1 MALGGLL
8 VGLGIWSIFSRVDRH
23 KSRVLIAENQYME
36 NPTPVMDPKRHSSWD
51 TDILIIGSGAAGL
64 RAALAASERADVTL
78 ITKTTLTESNTHY
91 AQGGIAVAMNLDDTI
106 ALHIKDTCA
115 AGVGLCDVHAV
126 EMMVSE
132 GIPRVAELLDWGA
145 NFDWEGALPRFTQEA
160 AHSRRRI
167 VHKGDAT
174 GRETTDVLIQRVL
187 NTERIKVLQSA
198 FAIDL
203 LTAND
208 AAGREET
215 LTCYG
220 ASAVVDGALVY
231 IRARATILATGG
243 LGRIYPCTSNP
254 KVATGDG
261 FAAAWRAGCEMVDM
275 EFVQFHPT
283 TLCLDGAPNF
293 LISEAVRGEGGE
305 LINIRGERFMW
316 KYHEKG
322 ELAPRDVVSR
332 SIQNEMEL
340 TGFPCVY
347 LDITHKPAE
356 FIRERF
362 PTISDTT
369 KRYGLDISVD
379 LIPVRPGA
387 HFMMGGIRTNTDTET
402 NLKGLYA
409 CGEVA
414 CTGVHG
420 ANRLASN
427 SLLECLVFGAR
438 AGTNAAI
445 FAESESP
452 DHPPD
457 IPAVDNV
464 LASVETDLT
473 FVEAV
478 KDATREVLWE
488 NVSIERNGEGLRQ
501 TLAELQDLTVSLE
514 SLQTAS
520 VERTV
525 ETTDAIGQMP
535 SVSPVLL
542 QTTDVELI
550 EAVNMLNV
558 ALMITQSALV
568 RTESRGAHYR
578 ADFPTQNDTD
588 WSRRVL
594 LTQDKT
600 PEVVAL

>member
-1 MALGGLL
+1 
-8 VGLGIWSIFSRVDRH
+8 
-23 KSRVLIAENQYME
+23 ME
-36 NPTPVMDPKRHSSWD
+36 NPTSAMNSEGLLSWD
-51 TDILIIGSGAAGL
+51 TDVLIIGSGAAGL
-64 RAALAASERADVTL
+64 RAALAASEHANVTL

-115 AGVGLCDVHAV
+115 AGAGLCNVEAV

-132 GIPRVAELLDWGA
+132 GIPRVSELLDWGA
-145 NFDWEGALPRFTQEA
+145 NFDWEGTLPRFTREA

-187 NTERIKVLQSA
+187 NTERIHVLQNT

-203 LTAND
+203 LTD
-208 AAGREET
+208 ADVKSAREET
-215 LTCYG
+215 PTCYG
-220 ASAVVDGALVY
+220 VTAIVEEQVVCL
-231 IRARATILATGG
+231 RAKATILATGG

-261 FAAAWRAGCEMVDM
+261 FAAAWRAGCEMIDM

-283 TLCLDGAPNF
+283 TLFLDGAPNF
-293 LISEAVRGEGGE
+293 LISEAVRGEGGK
-305 LINIRGERFMW
+305 LLSIRGERFME

-332 SIQNEMEL
+332 AIQSEMDL
-340 TGFPCVY
+340 TGFPCVF
-347 LDITHKPAE
+347 LDITHE
-356 FIRERF
+356 SEDFILERF

-369 KRYGLDISVD
+369 KRYGLNINVD

-387 HFMMGGIRTNTDTET
+387 HFMMGGIRTNTDTQT

-427 SLLECLVFGAR
+427 SLLECLVYGAR
-438 AGTNAAI
+438 AGTNAAT
-445 FAESESP
+445 FANSYHSP
-452 DHPPD
+452 V
-457 IPAVDNV
+457 ISGQ
-464 LASVETDLT
+464 LKEG
-473 FVEAV
+473 FEA
-478 KDATREVLWE
+478 ATRDALTDNRKLKTDNYSTESIKDVIRETLWK
-488 NVSIERNGEGLRQ
+488 NVSIERNGEGLQ
-501 TLAELQDLTVSLE
+501 ETLAELQDLME
-514 SLQTAS
+514 SLGS
-520 VERTV
+520 VLTNLKVADVATV
-525 ETTDAIGQMP
+525 ET
-535 SVSPVLL
+535 
-542 QTTDVELI
+542 
-550 EAVNMLNV
+550 VNMLNV
-558 ALMITQSALV
+558 ALMITQSALA

-578 ADFPTQNDTD
+578 ADFPTQDDTE
-588 WSRRVL
+588 WQRRIL
-594 LTQDKT
+594 ITRDNTAEAIPL
-600 PEVVAL
+600 

>member
-1 MALGGLL
+1 M
-8 VGLGIWSIFSRVDRH
+8 
-23 KSRVLIAENQYME
+23 
-36 NPTPVMDPKRHSSWD
+36 NPERHSSWD
-51 TDILIIGSGAAGL
+51 TDVLIIGSGAAGL

-115 AGVGLCDVHAV
+115 AGGGLCDAQAV

-145 NFDWEGALPRFTQEA
+145 NFDWEGTLPRFTQEA

-187 NTERIKVLQSA
+187 NTERINVLQSA

-203 LTAND
+203 LTDANVTT
-208 AAGREET
+208 GPEEP

-220 ASAVVDGALVY
+220 VTAVVDEELVY
-231 IRARATILATGG
+231 IRAKATILATGG
-243 LGRIYPCTSNP
+243 LGRLYPCTSNP

-283 TLCLDGAPNF
+283 TLYLDGAPNF
-293 LISEAVRGEGGE
+293 LISEAVRGEGGQ
-305 LINIRGERFMW
+305 LINIRGERFMR
-316 KYHEKG
+316 KYHEKE

-332 SIQNEMEL
+332 SIQSEMAL

-356 FIRERF
+356 FILERF

-369 KRYGLDISVD
+369 KRYGLDISID

-438 AGTNAAI
+438 AGTNAAL
-445 FAESESP
+445 FAQSESP

-457 IPAVDNV
+457 IPAVDNG
-464 LASVETDLT
+464 LTSVETDLT
-473 FVEAV
+473 FIEAV
-478 KDATREVLWE
+478 KDTIQEVLWE
-488 NVSIERNGEGLRQ
+488 NVSIERDGEGLEQ

-514 SLQTAS
+514 SLQ
-520 VERTV
+520 
-525 ETTDAIGQMP
+525 
-535 SVSPVLL
+535 SVSQTLL
-542 QTTDVELI
+542 QTTDVEII

-558 ALMITQSALV
+558 ALMITESALV

-578 ADFPTQNDTD
+578 ADFPAQNDTD
-588 WSRRVL
+588 WYRRVL
-594 LTQDKT
+594 LTRDAA
-600 PEVVAL
+600 PEVVALNLPEMK

>member
-1 MALGGLL
+1 
-8 VGLGIWSIFSRVDRH
+8 
-23 KSRVLIAENQYME
+23 ME
-36 NPTPVMDPKRHSSWD
+36 NPTSTVNPERHSSWD
-51 TDILIIGSGAAGL
+51 TDVLIIGSGAAGL
-64 RAALAASERADVTL
+64 RAALAASEHANVTL

-106 ALHIKDTCA
+106 DLHINDTCT
-115 AGVGLCDVHAV
+115 AGAGLCDVKAV

-145 NFDWEGALPRFTQEA
+145 NFDWEGTLPRFTQEA

-187 NTERIKVLQSA
+187 NTENIHVLQNT

-203 LTAND
+203 LTD
-208 AAGREET
+208 PETTKGREET
-215 LTCYG
+215 STCYG
-220 ASAVVDGALVY
+220 VTAIVDEQVVC

-243 LGRIYPCTSNP
+243 LGRVYPCTSNP

-283 TLCLDGAPNF
+283 TLYLDGAPNF
-293 LISEAVRGEGGE
+293 LISEAVRGEGGQ
-305 LINIRGERFMW
+305 LINIRGERFME

-332 SIQNEMEL
+332 ANQTEMEL

-356 FIRERF
+356 FILERF

-369 KRYGLDISVD
+369 KRYGLDISID

-427 SLLECLVFGAR
+427 SLLECLVYGAR
-438 AGTNAAI
+438 AGTNAAT
-445 FAESESP
+445 FANSYQS
-452 DHPPD
+452 
-457 IPAVDNV
+457 
-464 LASVETDLT
+464 SVEKTGQLQ
-473 FVEAV
+473 EGSGA
-478 KDATREVLWE
+478 ATRDSLTDNRKLITDNYSIEAIKEAIRETLWE
-488 NVSIERNGEGLRQ
+488 NVSIERNGEGLEQ
-501 TLAELQDLTVSLE
+501 TLAELQDLVADLGKVPARPE
-514 SLQTAS
+514 SKDITMI
-520 VERTV
+520 
-525 ETTDAIGQMP
+525 ET
-535 SVSPVLL
+535 
-542 QTTDVELI
+542 
-550 EAVNMLNV
+550 VNMLNV
-558 ALMITQSALV
+558 ALMITESALA

-578 ADFPTQNDTD
+578 VDFPTQDDTNWHCRTVITD
-588 WSRRVL
+588 
-594 LTQDKT
+594 DNP
-600 PEVVAL
+600 PEVIPL

>member
-1 MALGGLL
+1 M
-8 VGLGIWSIFSRVDRH
+8 SIEVRCPDSNNL
-23 KSRVLIAENQYME
+23 KME
-36 NPTPVMDPKRHSSWD
+36 NSTSEVNSERHSSWD
-51 TDILIIGSGAAGL
+51 TDVLIIGSGAAGL
-64 RAALAASERADVTL
+64 RAALAASKHANVTL

-106 ALHIKDTCA
+106 ALHIKDTCT
-115 AGVGLCDVHAV
+115 AGAGLCDAKAV
-126 EMMVSE
+126 EIMVSE

-187 NTERIKVLQSA
+187 NTENIHVLQNT

-203 LTAND
+203 LTD
-208 AAGREET
+208 AETAKGSEEIG
-215 LTCYG
+215 TCYG
-220 ASAVVDGALVY
+220 VTAIVDEEAVC

-243 LGRIYPCTSNP
+243 LGRVYPCTSNP

-283 TLCLDGAPNF
+283 TLYLDGAPNF
-293 LISEAVRGEGGE
+293 LISEAVRGEGGQ
-305 LINIRGERFMW
+305 LISIRGERFME

-332 SIQNEMEL
+332 AIQIEMEL

-356 FIRERF
+356 FIHERF

-369 KRYGLDISVD
+369 KHYGLDISVD

-427 SLLECLVFGAR
+427 SLLECLVYGAR
-438 AGTNAAI
+438 AGTNAAT
-445 FAESESP
+445 FASIQPS
-452 DHPPD
+452 HPPD
-457 IPAVDNV
+457 ILLDGNTESSQIPYIEADS
-464 LASVETDLT
+464 ASI
-473 FVEAV
+473 EAI
-478 KDATREVLWE
+478 KDAIRETLWE

-501 TLAELQDLTVSLE
+501 TLAELQDLTTNLGEVP
-514 SLQTAS
+514 
-520 VERTV
+520 
-525 ETTDAIGQMP
+525 TTPVP
-535 SVSPVLL
+535 SDI
-542 QTTDVELI
+542 TLI
-550 EAVNMLNV
+550 ETVNMLNV
-558 ALMITQSALV
+558 ALMITESALA

-578 ADFPTQNDTD
+578 ADFPTQDNTD
-588 WSRRVL
+588 WHRRIL
-594 LTQDKT
+594 IKSDNL
-600 PEVVAL
+600 PEVISL

>member
-1 MALGGLL
+1 
-8 VGLGIWSIFSRVDRH
+8 
-23 KSRVLIAENQYME
+23 ME
-36 NPTPVMDPKRHSSWD
+36 NPTSAMPPEAHLKWD
-51 TDILIIGSGAAGL
+51 TDVLIIGSGAAGL
-64 RAALAASERADVTL
+64 RAALAASEHANVTL

-115 AGVGLCDVHAV
+115 AGAGLCNVEAV

-145 NFDWEGALPRFTQEA
+145 NFDWEGTLPRFTREA

-187 NTERIKVLQSA
+187 NTERIHVLQNT

-203 LTAND
+203 LTD
-208 AAGREET
+208 ADVESRNEDAT
-215 LTCYG
+215 ACYG
-220 ASAVVDGALVY
+220 VTASVEKQIIC
-231 IRARATILATGG
+231 IRAKATILATGG
-243 LGRIYPCTSNP
+243 LGQIYPCTSNP

-261 FAAAWRAGCEMVDM
+261 FAAAWRAGCEMIDM

-283 TLCLDGAPNF
+283 TLFLDGAPNF
-293 LISEAVRGEGGE
+293 LISEAVRGEGGK
-305 LINIRGERFMW
+305 LLSIRGERFME

-332 SIQNEMEL
+332 AIQSEMAL
-340 TGFPCVY
+340 TGFPCVF
-347 LDITHKPAE
+347 LDITHKPE
-356 FIRERF
+356 DFILERF

-369 KRYGLDISVD
+369 KRYGLNINMD

-387 HFMMGGIRTNTDTET
+387 HFMMGGIRTNTDTQT

-427 SLLECLVFGAR
+427 SLLECLVYGAR
-438 AGTNAAI
+438 AGTNAAT
-445 FAESESP
+445 FVESQP
-452 DHPPD
+452 DHPPITP
-457 IPAVDNV
+457 IPNNVGTALAAPTDTSDNTDTESMKDV
-464 LASVETDLT
+464 IRET
-473 FVEAV
+473 
-478 KDATREVLWE
+478 LWK
-488 NVSIERNGEGLRQ
+488 NVSIERNGEGLQ
-501 TLAELQDLTVSLE
+501 ETLAELQDLME
-514 SLQTAS
+514 SLGKVLTHS
-520 VERTV
+520 EVPDVTTV
-525 ETTDAIGQMP
+525 ET
-535 SVSPVLL
+535 
-542 QTTDVELI
+542 
-550 EAVNMLNV
+550 VNMLNV
-558 ALMITQSALV
+558 ALMITQAALA

-578 ADFPTQNDTD
+578 ADFPAQADTE
-588 WSRRVL
+588 SQRRIL
-594 LTQDKT
+594 ITRDNT
-600 PEVVAL
+600 PEAIDL

>member
-1 MALGGLL
+1 
-8 VGLGIWSIFSRVDRH
+8 
-23 KSRVLIAENQYME
+23 ME
-36 NPTPVMDPKRHSSWD
+36 NSTSAVNPEKHSSWD
-51 TDILIIGSGAAGL
+51 TDVLIIGSGAAGL
-64 RAALAASERADVTL
+64 RAALAASEQSNVTL

-115 AGVGLCDVHAV
+115 AGAGLCDVEAV

-145 NFDWEGALPRFTQEA
+145 NFDWEGTLPRFTQEA

-187 NTERIKVLQSA
+187 NTENIQVLQNT

-203 LTAND
+203 LTEA
-208 AAGREET
+208 ET
-215 LTCYG
+215 TKTDGEVITCYG
-220 ASAVVDGALVY
+220 VTAIVDEQAVC
-231 IRARATILATGG
+231 IRAKATILATGG
-243 LGRIYPCTSNP
+243 LGRVYPCTSNP
-254 KVATGDG
+254 EVATGDG

-283 TLCLDGAPNF
+283 TLYLDGAPNF
-293 LISEAVRGEGGE
+293 LISEAVRGEGGR
-305 LINIRGERFMW
+305 LINIRGERFME

-332 SIQNEMEL
+332 ANQTEMEL

-356 FIRERF
+356 FILERF

-369 KRYGLDISVD
+369 KRYGLDISID

-427 SLLECLVFGAR
+427 SLLECLVYGAR
-438 AGTNAAI
+438 AGKNAAT
-445 FAESESP
+445 FANSYQS
-452 DHPPD
+452 
-457 IPAVDNV
+457 
-464 LASVETDLT
+464 SVEKTGQLQEGSGAAMRDALTDNRRLIT
-473 FVEAV
+473 ENYSIEAI
-478 KDATREVLWE
+478 KDAIRETLWE
-488 NVSIERNGEGLRQ
+488 NVSIERNGEGLGQ
-501 TLAELQDLTVSLE
+501 TLAELQDLATDLGNVPAKPE
-514 SLQTAS
+514 SKDIAMI
-520 VERTV
+520 
-525 ETTDAIGQMP
+525 ET
-535 SVSPVLL
+535 
-542 QTTDVELI
+542 
-550 EAVNMLNV
+550 VNMLNV
-558 ALMITQSALV
+558 ALMITESALA

-578 ADFPTQNDTD
+578 ADFPTQDDTG
-588 WSRRVL
+588 WHRRIL
-594 LTQDKT
+594 ITRDT
-600 PEVVAL
+600 PPEVISLE

>member
-1 MALGGLL
+1 
-8 VGLGIWSIFSRVDRH
+8 
-23 KSRVLIAENQYME
+23 ME
-36 NPTPVMDPKRHSSWD
+36 NPTSPVNPERNSSWD
-51 TDILIIGSGAAGL
+51 TDVLIIGSGAAGL
-64 RAALAASERADVTL
+64 RAALAASEHTSVTL

-115 AGVGLCDVHAV
+115 AGAGLCDAKAV
-126 EMMVSE
+126 ERMVSE

-145 NFDWEGALPRFTQEA
+145 NFDWEGTLPRFTQEA

-187 NTERIKVLQSA
+187 NTENIHVLQNT

-203 LTAND
+203 LTD
-208 AAGREET
+208 AGTSQEFQEAA
-215 LTCYG
+215 TCYG
-220 ASAVVDGALVY
+220 VTAIVDEHLTA
-231 IRARATILATGG
+231 IRAKSTILATGG

-283 TLCLDGAPNF
+283 TLYLDGAPNF
-293 LISEAVRGEGGE
+293 LISEAVRGEGGQ
-305 LINIRGERFMW
+305 LINIRGERFMER
-316 KYHEKG
+316 YHEKG

-332 SIQNEMEL
+332 AIQIEMEL

-356 FIRERF
+356 FIHERF
-362 PTISDTT
+362 PTISETT
-369 KRYGLDISVD
+369 KHYGLDINID

-427 SLLECLVFGAR
+427 SLLECLVYGAR
-438 AGTNAAI
+438 AGTNAAA
-445 FAESESP
+445 FAASQPS
-452 DHPPD
+452 HPPG
-457 IPAVDNV
+457 ILRAGNT
-464 LASVETDLT
+464 ETSQTPDLD
-473 FVEAV
+473 FIEAV
-478 KDATREVLWE
+478 KDAVRETLWE

-501 TLAELQDLTVSLE
+501 TLAELKDLTINLGNVPA
-514 SLQTAS
+514 TPA
-520 VERTV
+520 
-525 ETTDAIGQMP
+525 P
-535 SVSPVLL
+535 S
-542 QTTDVELI
+542 DIILI

-558 ALMITQSALV
+558 ALMITESALE

-578 ADFPTQNDTD
+578 ADFPTQDDSD
-588 WSRRVL
+588 WHRRIL
-594 LTQDKT
+594 IKNNNP
-600 PEVVAL
+600 PEVISLE

>member
-1 MALGGLL
+1 
-8 VGLGIWSIFSRVDRH
+8 
-23 KSRVLIAENQYME
+23 ME
-36 NPTPVMDPKRHSSWD
+36 NPTSVMNPKRHSSWD
-51 TDILIIGSGAAGL
+51 TDVLIIGSGAAGL
-64 RAALAASERADVTL
+64 RAALAASEHSDVTL

-106 ALHIKDTCA
+106 ALHIKDTCD
-115 AGVGLCDVHAV
+115 AGAGLCDVQAV

-145 NFDWEGALPRFTQEA
+145 NFDWEGTLPRFTQEA

-187 NTERIKVLQSA
+187 NTERIQVLQSA

-203 LTAND
+203 LTDTNVGEASGE
-208 AAGREET
+208 AA
-215 LTCYG
+215 TCYG
-220 ASAVVDGALVY
+220 TTAVVDGEFVC
-231 IRARATILATGG
+231 IRAKATILATGG
-243 LGRIYPCTSNP
+243 LGRVYPCTSNP

-293 LISEAVRGEGGE
+293 LISEAVRGEGGQ
-305 LINIRGERFMW
+305 LISIRGERFMG

-332 SIQNEMEL
+332 SIQREMEL
-340 TGFPCVY
+340 TEFPHVY

-356 FIRERF
+356 FIVERF

-402 NLKGLYA
+402 NIKGLYA

-427 SLLECLVFGAR
+427 SLLECLVYGAR
-438 AGTNAAI
+438 AGANAAK
-445 FAESESP
+445 FAASQSP
-452 DHPPD
+452 DYSPD
-457 IPAVDNV
+457 IPMISNTPTT
-464 LASVETDLT
+464 VETDIDLI
-473 FVEAV
+473 EAA
-478 KDATREVLWE
+478 KNAIRETLWE
-488 NVSIERNGEGLRQ
+488 NVSIERNDEGLRH
-501 TLAELQDLTVSLE
+501 TLAELQDLTASLGN
-514 SLQTAS
+514 LQAAS
-520 VERTV
+520 EGTG
-525 ETTDAIGQMP
+525 ETINPTGHIH
-535 SVSPVLL
+535 SVSPTLL
-542 QTTDVELI
+542 QTTDVEMVEMI
-550 EAVNMLNV
+550 NMLNV
-558 ALMITQSALV
+558 ALMITESALV

-578 ADFPTQNDTD
+578 ADFPTRSDTD
-588 WSRRVL
+588 WHHRIL
-594 LTQDKT
+594 LTQDKA
-600 PEVVAL
+600 PEMIAL

>member
-1 MALGGLL
+1 M
-8 VGLGIWSIFSRVDRH
+8 
-23 KSRVLIAENQYME
+23 K
-36 NPTPVMDPKRHSSWD
+36 WD
-51 TDILIIGSGAAGL
+51 TDVLIIGSGAAGL
-64 RAALAASERADVTL
+64 RAALAASEHANVTL

-115 AGVGLCDVHAV
+115 AGAGLCNVEAV

-145 NFDWEGALPRFTQEA
+145 NFDWEGTLPRFTREA

-187 NTERIKVLQSA
+187 NTERIHVLQNT

-203 LTAND
+203 LTD
-208 AAGREET
+208 ADADIESRGEDAT
-215 LTCYG
+215 ACYG
-220 ASAVVDGALVY
+220 VTAIVEEQIVC
-231 IRARATILATGG
+231 IRAKTTILATGG

-261 FAAAWRAGCEMVDM
+261 FAAAWRAGCEMIDM

-283 TLCLDGAPNF
+283 TLFLDGAPNF
-293 LISEAVRGEGGE
+293 LISEAVRGEGGK
-305 LINIRGERFMW
+305 LLSIRGERFME

-332 SIQNEMEL
+332 AIQSEMDL
-340 TGFPCVY
+340 TGFPCVF
-347 LDITHKPAE
+347 LDITHKPE
-356 FIRERF
+356 DFILERF

-369 KRYGLDISVD
+369 KRYGLNINMD

-387 HFMMGGIRTNTDTET
+387 HFMMGGIRTNTDTQT

-427 SLLECLVFGAR
+427 SLLECLVYGAR
-438 AGTNAAI
+438 AGTNAAT
-445 FAESESP
+445 FAESQP
-452 DHPPD
+452 AHPPTTP
-457 IPAVDNV
+457 IPSNVGTSLAAPPDRSDNTHTESIKDV
-464 LASVETDLT
+464 IRET
-473 FVEAV
+473 
-478 KDATREVLWE
+478 LWK
-488 NVSIERNGEGLRQ
+488 NVSIERNGEGLQ
-501 TLAELQDLTVSLE
+501 ETLAELQDLME
-514 SLQTAS
+514 SLGRVLTNPEVVDVA
-520 VERTV
+520 TV
-525 ETTDAIGQMP
+525 ET
-535 SVSPVLL
+535 
-542 QTTDVELI
+542 
-550 EAVNMLNV
+550 VNMLNV
-558 ALMITQSALV
+558 ALMITQSALA

-578 ADFPTQNDTD
+578 ADFPTQDDTEWQQRILITRD
-588 WSRRVL
+588 N
-594 LTQDKT
+594 T
-600 PEVVAL
+600 PEAISL

>member
-1 MALGGLL
+1 M
-8 VGLGIWSIFSRVDRH
+8 
-23 KSRVLIAENQYME
+23 
-36 NPTPVMDPKRHSSWD
+36 NPEAHLSWD
-51 TDILIIGSGAAGL
+51 TDVLIIGSGAAGL
-64 RAALAASERADVTL
+64 RAALAASEHANVTL

-106 ALHIKDTCA
+106 ALHIKDTCD
-115 AGVGLCDVHAV
+115 AGAGLCNVEAV

-145 NFDWEGALPRFTQEA
+145 NFDWEGTLPRFTREA

-187 NTERIKVLQSA
+187 NTERIHILQNT

-203 LTAND
+203 LTDANIKLGSED
-208 AAGREET
+208 ATA
-215 LTCYG
+215 CYG
-220 ASAVVDGALVY
+220 VTAMVEEQIAC
-231 IRARATILATGG
+231 IRAKATILATGG

-261 FAAAWRAGCEMVDM
+261 FAAAWRAGCEMIDM

-283 TLCLDGAPNF
+283 TLFLDGAPNF
-293 LISEAVRGEGGE
+293 LISEAVRGEGGK
-305 LINIRGERFMW
+305 LLSIRGERFME

-332 SIQNEMEL
+332 AIQIEMDL
-340 TGFPCVY
+340 TGFPCVF
-347 LDITHKPAE
+347 LDITDKPE
-356 FIRERF
+356 DFIHERF

-369 KRYGLDISVD
+369 KRYGLNINMD

-387 HFMMGGIRTNTDTET
+387 HFMMGGIRTNTDTQT

-427 SLLECLVFGAR
+427 SLLECLVYGAR
-438 AGTNAAI
+438 AGTNAAT
-445 FAESESP
+445 FAESQP
-452 DHPPD
+452 DHPPATPVSSNVGTSLD
-457 IPAVDNV
+457 APTNAADNTHTE
-464 LASVETDLT
+464 SI
-473 FVEAV
+473 
-478 KDATREVLWE
+478 KDVIRDALWE
-488 NVSIERNGEGLRQ
+488 HVSIERNGEGLQ
-501 TLAELQDLTVSLE
+501 ETLAELQDLMGNLGNELTNPEV
-514 SLQTAS
+514 TDIA
-520 VERTV
+520 TV
-525 ETTDAIGQMP
+525 ET
-535 SVSPVLL
+535 
-542 QTTDVELI
+542 
-550 EAVNMLNV
+550 VNMLNV
-558 ALMITQSALV
+558 ALMITQSALA

-578 ADFPTQNDTD
+578 TDFPTQDDTQWQQRILITRD
-588 WSRRVL
+588 NA
-594 LTQDKT
+594 
-600 PEVVAL
+600 PETISL

>member
-1 MALGGLL
+1 
-8 VGLGIWSIFSRVDRH
+8 
-23 KSRVLIAENQYME
+23 ME
-36 NPTPVMDPKRHSSWD
+36 NPTSAVNPEKHSSWD
-51 TDILIIGSGAAGL
+51 TDVLIIGSGAAGL
-64 RAALAASERADVTL
+64 RAALAASEQSNVTL

-115 AGVGLCDVHAV
+115 AGAGLCDVEAV

-145 NFDWEGALPRFTQEA
+145 NFDWEGTLPRFTQEA

-187 NTERIKVLQSA
+187 NTENIQVLQNT

-203 LTAND
+203 LTD
-208 AAGREET
+208 AET
-215 LTCYG
+215 TKADGEVIRCYG
-220 ASAVVDGALVY
+220 VTAIVDEQAVC
-231 IRARATILATGG
+231 IRAKATILATGG
-243 LGRIYPCTSNP
+243 LGRVYPCTSNP
-254 KVATGDG
+254 EVATGDG

-283 TLCLDGAPNF
+283 TLYLDGAPNF
-293 LISEAVRGEGGE
+293 LISEAVRGEGGR
-305 LINIRGERFMW
+305 LINIRGERFME

-332 SIQNEMEL
+332 ANQTEMAL

-356 FIRERF
+356 FILERF

-369 KRYGLDISVD
+369 KRYGLDISID

-427 SLLECLVFGAR
+427 SLLECLVYGAR
-438 AGTNAAI
+438 AGTNAAT
-445 FAESESP
+445 FANSYQS
-452 DHPPD
+452 
-457 IPAVDNV
+457 
-464 LASVETDLT
+464 SVEKTGQLQEGSGATMRDALTDNRKLIT
-473 FVEAV
+473 ENYSIEAI
-478 KDATREVLWE
+478 KDAIRETLWE
-488 NVSIERNGEGLRQ
+488 NVSIERNGEGLGQ
-501 TLAELQDLTVSLE
+501 TLAELQDLAADLGNVPAKPE
-514 SLQTAS
+514 SKDIAMI
-520 VERTV
+520 
-525 ETTDAIGQMP
+525 ET
-535 SVSPVLL
+535 
-542 QTTDVELI
+542 
-550 EAVNMLNV
+550 VNMLNV
-558 ALMITQSALV
+558 ALMITESALA
-568 RTESRGAHYR
+568 RAESRGAHYR
-578 ADFPTQNDTD
+578 TDFPTQDNTG
-588 WSRRVL
+588 WHRRIL
-594 LTQDKT
+594 ITRDNP
-600 PEVVAL
+600 PEVTSL

>member
-1 MALGGLL
+1 
-8 VGLGIWSIFSRVDRH
+8 
-23 KSRVLIAENQYME
+23 
-36 NPTPVMDPKRHSSWD
+36 
-51 TDILIIGSGAAGL
+51 
-64 RAALAASERADVTL
+64 
-78 ITKTTLTESNTHY
+78 
-91 AQGGIAVAMNLDDTI
+91 MNLDDTV

-115 AGVGLCDVHAV
+115 AGAGLCDVKAV

-145 NFDWEGALPRFTQEA
+145 NFDWEGTLPRFTQEA

-187 NTERIKVLQSA
+187 NTENIHVLQNT
-198 FAIDL
+198 FAINL
-203 LTAND
+203 LTD
-208 AAGREET
+208 AKVITDPEET
-215 LTCYG
+215 ITCYG
-220 ASAVVDGALVY
+220 VTAIVGEKVVC
-231 IRARATILATGG
+231 IRAKATILATGG
-243 LGRIYPCTSNP
+243 LGRVYPCTSNP

-283 TLCLDGAPNF
+283 TLYLDGAPNF
-293 LISEAVRGEGGE
+293 LISEAVRGEGGQ
-305 LINIRGERFMW
+305 LINIRGERFME

-332 SIQNEMEL
+332 AIQIEMEV

-356 FIRERF
+356 FIHERF

-369 KRYGLDISVD
+369 KRYGLDISID

-402 NLKGLYA
+402 NLNGLYA

-427 SLLECLVFGAR
+427 SLLECLVYGAR
-438 AGTNAAI
+438 AGTNAAM
-445 FAESESP
+445 FAALQSP
-452 DHPPD
+452 SHPPD
-457 IPAVDNV
+457 ILSTGNIGTSETS
-464 LASVETDLT
+464 SVGTDLAFIET
-473 FVEAV
+473 IKEAI
-478 KDATREVLWE
+478 RETLWE
-488 NVSIERNGEGLRQ
+488 NVSIERDGEGLKQ
-501 TLAELQDLTVSLE
+501 TFAELQDLTADLEDVPAVSE
-514 SLQTAS
+514 SGDIAII
-520 VERTV
+520 
-525 ETTDAIGQMP
+525 ET
-535 SVSPVLL
+535 
-542 QTTDVELI
+542 
-550 EAVNMLNV
+550 VNMLNV
-558 ALMITQSALV
+558 ALMITQSALK

-578 ADFPTQNDTD
+578 ADFPTRDDTN
-588 WSRRVL
+588 WHRRVL
-594 LTQDKT
+594 IKNDNL
-600 PEVVAL
+600 PEMISLE

>member
-1 MALGGLL
+1 
-8 VGLGIWSIFSRVDRH
+8 
-23 KSRVLIAENQYME
+23 ME
-36 NPTPVMDPKRHSSWD
+36 NPTSAMNPESHLKWD
-51 TDILIIGSGAAGL
+51 TDVLIIGSGAAGL
-64 RAALAASERADVTL
+64 RAALAASEHANVTL

-115 AGVGLCDVHAV
+115 AGAGLCNAEAV

-145 NFDWEGALPRFTQEA
+145 NFDWEGTLPRFTREA

-187 NTERIKVLQSA
+187 NTERIHVLQNT

-203 LTAND
+203 LTD
-208 AAGREET
+208 AGVESRGEDAT
-215 LTCYG
+215 ACYG
-220 ASAVVDGALVY
+220 VTAIVEKQIVC
-231 IRARATILATGG
+231 IRAKTTILATGG

-261 FAAAWRAGCEMVDM
+261 FAAAWRAGCEMIDM

-283 TLCLDGAPNF
+283 TLFLDGAPNF
-293 LISEAVRGEGGE
+293 LISEAVRGEGGK
-305 LINIRGERFMW
+305 LLNIRGERFME

-332 SIQNEMEL
+332 AIQSEMDL
-340 TGFPCVY
+340 TGFPCVF
-347 LDITHKPAE
+347 LDITHKPE
-356 FIRERF
+356 DFILERF

-369 KRYGLDISVD
+369 KRYGLNINMD

-387 HFMMGGIRTNTDTET
+387 HFMMGGIRTNTDTQT

-427 SLLECLVFGAR
+427 SLLECLVYGAR
-438 AGTNAAI
+438 AGANAAT
-445 FAESESP
+445 FAESQP
-452 DHPPD
+452 AHPPTTPLPSNVGTSLAAPTD
-457 IPAVDNV
+457 RSDNTHTESIKDV
-464 LASVETDLT
+464 IRET
-473 FVEAV
+473 
-478 KDATREVLWE
+478 LWK
-488 NVSIERNGEGLRQ
+488 NVSIERNGEGLQ
-501 TLAELQDLTVSLE
+501 ETLAELQDLME
-514 SLQTAS
+514 SLDRVLTNPEAAD
-520 VERTV
+520 VATV
-525 ETTDAIGQMP
+525 ETI
-535 SVSPVLL
+535 
-542 QTTDVELI
+542 
-550 EAVNMLNV
+550 NMLNV
-558 ALMITQSALV
+558 ALMITQSALA

-578 ADFPTQNDTD
+578 ADFPTQDDTE
-588 WSRRVL
+588 WQRRL
-594 LTQDKT
+594 LITRDNT
-600 PEVVAL
+600 PEAISL

>member
-1 MALGGLL
+1 
-8 VGLGIWSIFSRVDRH
+8 
-23 KSRVLIAENQYME
+23 ME
-36 NPTPVMDPKRHSSWD
+36 NPTSAMNPEAHLKWD
-51 TDILIIGSGAAGL
+51 TDVLIIGSGAAGL
-64 RAALAASERADVTL
+64 RAALAASEHANVTL

-115 AGVGLCDVHAV
+115 AGAGLCNVEAV

-145 NFDWEGALPRFTQEA
+145 NFDWEGTLPRFTREA

-187 NTERIKVLQSA
+187 NTERIHVLQNT

-203 LTAND
+203 LTD
-208 AAGREET
+208 ADVAAQDKDAT
-215 LTCYG
+215 ACYG
-220 ASAVVDGALVY
+220 VTAIVEEQIVC
-231 IRARATILATGG
+231 IRAKSTILATGG

-261 FAAAWRAGCEMVDM
+261 FAAAWRAGCEMIDM

-283 TLCLDGAPNF
+283 TLFLDGAPNF
-293 LISEAVRGEGGE
+293 LISEAVRGEGGK
-305 LINIRGERFMW
+305 LLSIRGERFME

-332 SIQNEMEL
+332 AIQSEMDL
-340 TGFPCVY
+340 TGFPCVF
-347 LDITHKPAE
+347 LDITHKPE
-356 FIRERF
+356 DFILERF

-369 KRYGLDISVD
+369 KRYGLNINMD

-387 HFMMGGIRTNTDTET
+387 HFMMGGIRTNTDTQT

-427 SLLECLVFGAR
+427 SLLECLVYGAR
-438 AGTNAAI
+438 AGRNAAT
-445 FAESESP
+445 FAESQP
-452 DHPPD
+452 AHPPTTP
-457 IPAVDNV
+457 IPSNVGTFLAAPTDRSDNTHTKAIKDV
-464 LASVETDLT
+464 IRET
-473 FVEAV
+473 
-478 KDATREVLWE
+478 LWK
-488 NVSIERNGEGLRQ
+488 NVSIERNGEGLQ
-501 TLAELQDLTVSLE
+501 ETLAELQDLME
-514 SLQTAS
+514 SLGHVLTNSEVAD
-520 VERTV
+520 VVTV
-525 ETTDAIGQMP
+525 ET
-535 SVSPVLL
+535 
-542 QTTDVELI
+542 
-550 EAVNMLNV
+550 VNMLNV
-558 ALMITQSALV
+558 ALMITQSALA

-578 ADFPTQNDTD
+578 ADFPSQDDTEWQQRILITHD
-588 WSRRVL
+588 N
-594 LTQDKT
+594 T
-600 PEVVAL
+600 PEAISL

>member
-1 MALGGLL
+1 
-8 VGLGIWSIFSRVDRH
+8 
-23 KSRVLIAENQYME
+23 ME
-36 NPTPVMDPKRHSSWD
+36 NPTSAVNPGRHSGWD
-51 TDILIIGSGAAGL
+51 TDVLIIGSGAAGL
-64 RAALAASERADVTL
+64 RAALAASEQANVTL
-78 ITKTTLTESNTHY
+78 ITKTALTESNTHY
-91 AQGGIAVAMNLDDTI
+91 AQGGIAVVMNLDDTI
-106 ALHIKDTCA
+106 ALHIKDTCT
-115 AGVGLCDVHAV
+115 AGAGLCDVRAV

-187 NTERIKVLQSA
+187 STENIRVLQNT

-203 LTAND
+203 LTDPEPNR
-208 AAGREET
+208 GTTESRR
-215 LTCYG
+215 CYG
-220 ASAVVDGALVY
+220 VSAIIDGQIVCIHAK
-231 IRARATILATGG
+231 ATILATGG
-243 LGRIYPCTSNP
+243 LGRVYPCTSNP
-254 KVATGDG
+254 EVATGDG

-283 TLCLDGAPNF
+283 TLYLDGAPNF
-293 LISEAVRGEGGE
+293 LISEAVRGEGGQ
-305 LINIRGERFMW
+305 LVNIRGERFME

-332 SIQNEMEL
+332 ANQREMEL

-356 FIRERF
+356 FILERF

-427 SLLECLVFGAR
+427 SLLECLVYGAR
-438 AGTNAAI
+438 AGTNAAA
-445 FAESESP
+445 FAALQSTR
-452 DHPPD
+452 PPD
-457 IPAVDNV
+457 IGPMSLVQESG
-464 LASVETDLT
+464 ASSIGMDSVAI
-473 FVEAV
+473 EAI
-478 KDATREVLWE
+478 KDAIRGALWE
-488 NVSIERNGEGLRQ
+488 NVSIERNGEALSQ
-501 TLAELQDLTVSLE
+501 TFVELQDLAGDLGGVPVGPVSE
-514 SLQTAS
+514 
-520 VERTV
+520 
-525 ETTDAIGQMP
+525 DIP
-535 SVSPVLL
+535 
-542 QTTDVELI
+542 LI
-550 EAVNMLNV
+550 EAINMLDV
-558 ALMITQSALV
+558 ALMITQSALA

-578 ADFPTQNDTD
+578 ADFPTQSDTD
-588 WSRRVL
+588 WYRRIL
-594 LTQDKT
+594 ITRDNPQ
-600 PEVVAL
+600 EVISL

>member
-1 MALGGLL
+1 
-8 VGLGIWSIFSRVDRH
+8 
-23 KSRVLIAENQYME
+23 ME
-36 NPTPVMDPKRHSSWD
+36 NPTSAMSPEVHLKWD
-51 TDILIIGSGAAGL
+51 TDVLIIGSGAAGL
-64 RAALAASERADVTL
+64 RAALAASEHANVTL

-115 AGVGLCDVHAV
+115 AGAGLCNVEAV

-132 GIPRVAELLDWGA
+132 GIPRVGELLDWGA
-145 NFDWEGALPRFTQEA
+145 NFDWEGTLPRFTREA

-187 NTERIKVLQSA
+187 NTERIHVLQNT

-203 LTAND
+203 LTD
-208 AAGREET
+208 ADVKLAREET
-215 LTCYG
+215 STCYG
-220 ASAVVDGALVY
+220 VTAIVEEQIVC
-231 IRARATILATGG
+231 IRAKATILATGG

-261 FAAAWRAGCEMVDM
+261 FAAAWRAGCEMIDM

-283 TLCLDGAPNF
+283 TLFLDGAPNF
-293 LISEAVRGEGGE
+293 LISEAVRGEGGK
-305 LINIRGERFMW
+305 LLSIRGERFME

-332 SIQNEMEL
+332 AIQSEMDL
-340 TGFPCVY
+340 TGFPCVF
-347 LDITHKPAE
+347 LDITHE
-356 FIRERF
+356 SEDFILERF

-369 KRYGLDISVD
+369 KRYGLNINVD

-387 HFMMGGIRTNTDTET
+387 HFMMGGIRTNTDTQT

-427 SLLECLVFGAR
+427 SLLECLVYGAR
-438 AGTNAAI
+438 AGTNAAT
-445 FAESESP
+445 FANSYQSP
-452 DHPPD
+452 V
-457 IPAVDNV
+457 ISGQ
-464 LASVETDLT
+464 LKEG
-473 FVEAV
+473 FEA
-478 KDATREVLWE
+478 ATRDALTDNRKLITENYSTESIKDVIRETLWK
-488 NVSIERNGEGLRQ
+488 NVSIERNGEGLQ
-501 TLAELQDLTVSLE
+501 ETLAELQDLME
-514 SLQTAS
+514 SLGS
-520 VERTV
+520 VLTNPEVADVTTV
-525 ETTDAIGQMP
+525 ET
-535 SVSPVLL
+535 
-542 QTTDVELI
+542 
-550 EAVNMLNV
+550 VNMLNV
-558 ALMITQSALV
+558 ALMITQSALA

-578 ADFPTQNDTD
+578 ADFPTQDDTE
-588 WSRRVL
+588 WRRRIL
-594 LTQDKT
+594 ITRDNTAEAISL
-600 PEVVAL
+600 